1 MSTKPG
7 ADVEADTSGEGEDDE
22 LLDLSRASV
31 ESLSSA
37 GDVEGLVAL
46 ARAARAGS
54 HGRAKDM
61 KVAFDAYRAA
71 GDAGH
76 AESDFAAALFCM
88 TGTGTTKDL
97 KEAASRLR
105 RAADAGHVDAKLTL
119 GNFYD
124 LGLHFAKDGEKADVW
139 YRSAARAAKIEHP
152 MGSPEATRALAA
164 LGSTRHTE
172 LLAAMPNVEPDE
184 LAAARKRARLRGGS
198 LGGPADRASEAPDPS
213 RATPMPAQA
222 ASTARDTASS
232 SNEEEATK
240 KKLAALEKHA
250 PLPSKVTARAGAG
263 AFLYALLFT
272 ATAFGAAFAAEAG
285 ARELVAHG
293 KPIPLVGT
301 RIELVFPILFGAVSL
316 VPQLLVYKAATVA
329 RSTIVAALGFG
340 AGWVLYGT
348 GKLAIGDARL
358 SQAIAFAGATF
369 LTSLLLQGLFG
380 GAKGGDPIVS
390 KVPRRPTK

>member
-1 MSTKPG
+1 MSTKPD
-7 ADVEADTSGEGEDDE
+7 AEVETGTSDEDEDE
-22 LLDLSRASV
+22 LLDLSRATV
-31 ESLSSA
+31 EALSSA

-54 HGRAKDM
+54 HGRTKDM
-61 KVAFDAYRAA
+61 KVAFEAYRAA

-105 RAADAGHVDAKLTL
+105 RAADAGHVDAKVTL

-152 MGSPEATRALAA
+152 MGSTEATRALAA

-172 LLAAMPNVEPDE
+172 LLAAVPNVDPDE
-184 LAAARKRARLRGGS
+184 LTAARKRARLRGGS
-198 LGGPADRASEAPDPS
+198 LQGPAEPAATTRGPSDATKAEDTSAPLEVARPS
-213 RATPMPAQA
+213 TE
-222 ASTARDTASS
+222 D
-232 SNEEEATK
+232 ATK
-240 KKLAALEKHA
+240 KKLATLEKDA
-250 PLPSKVTARAGAG
+250 KLPSKVTARAGAG

-293 KPIPLVGT
+293 KPIPVVGA
-301 RIELVFPILFGAVSL
+301 RIELVFPLLFGAISL
-316 VPQLLVYKAATVA
+316 LPQLLVYKAVTVV
-329 RSTIVAALGFG
+329 RSTVVAALGFG

-358 SQAIAFAGATF
+358 SQAIAFAGAAF
-369 LTSLLLQGLFG
+369 LTSLLLQGLLG

-390 KVPRRPTK
+390 KVPRRQGK

>member
-1 MSTKPG
+1 MSTKPD
-7 ADVEADTSGEGEDDE
+7 AEVEAGAGDEDEDEDE
-22 LLDLSRASV
+22 LLDLSRATV
-31 ESLSSA
+31 EAFSSA

-54 HGRAKDM
+54 HGRTKDM
-61 KVAFDAYRAA
+61 LVAFEAYRAA

-105 RAADAGHVDAKLTL
+105 RAADAGHVDAKVTL

-152 MGSPEATRALAA
+152 MGSTEATRALAA

-172 LLAAMPNVEPDE
+172 LLAAIPTTEPDE
-184 LAAARKRARLRGGS
+184 LAAARKRARLRGGN
-198 LGGPADRASEAPDPS
+198 LQGPAEPAAATATKGPGEATKPEDTSAPPEVARPS
-213 RATPMPAQA
+213 TE
-222 ASTARDTASS
+222 D
-232 SNEEEATK
+232 ATK
-240 KKLAALEKHA
+240 KKLASLEKDA
-250 PLPSKVTARAGAG
+250 KLPSKVTGRAGAG

-293 KPIPLVGT
+293 KPIPVVGA
-301 RIELVFPILFGAVSL
+301 RIELVFPILFGAISL
-316 VPQLLVYKAATVA
+316 LPQLLVYKAMTVV
-329 RSTIVAALGFG
+329 RSTVVAALGFG

-358 SQAIAFAGATF
+358 SQAIAFAGAAF

-390 KVPRRPTK
+390 KVPRRQGK

>member
-1 MSTKPG
+1 MSTKPD
-7 ADVEADTSGEGEDDE
+7 AEVETGTSDEDEDE
-22 LLDLSRASV
+22 LLDLSRATV
-31 ESLSSA
+31 EALSSA

-54 HGRAKDM
+54 HGRTKDM
-61 KVAFDAYRAA
+61 KVAFEAYRAA

-105 RAADAGHVDAKLTL
+105 RAADAGHVDAKVTL

-152 MGSPEATRALAA
+152 MGSTEATRALAA

-172 LLAAMPNVEPDE
+172 LLAAVANADPDE
-184 LAAARKRARLRGGS
+184 LTAARKRARLRGGS
-198 LGGPADRASEAPDPS
+198 LQSPQETAAPSGPTQGAAKPEDTSAPLGAARPASED
-213 RATPMPAQA
+213 
-222 ASTARDTASS
+222 D
-232 SNEEEATK
+232 ATK
-240 KKLAALEKHA
+240 KKLATLEKDA
-250 PLPSKVTARAGAG
+250 KLPSKVTARAGAG

-293 KPIPLVGT
+293 KPIPVVGA
-301 RIELVFPILFGAVSL
+301 RIELVFPLLFGAISL
-316 VPQLLVYKAATVA
+316 LPQLLVYKAVTVL
-329 RSTIVAALGFG
+329 RSAVVAALGFG

-358 SQAIAFAGATF
+358 SQAIAFAGAAF
-369 LTSLLLQGLFG
+369 LTSLLLQGLLG
-380 GAKGGDPIVS
+380 GSKGGDPIVS
-390 KVPRRPTK
+390 KVPRRQGK

>member
-1 MSTKPG
+1 MSTKPD
-7 ADVEADTSGEGEDDE
+7 AEGETDARDEGEDE
-22 LLDLSRASV
+22 LLDLSRATV
-31 ESLSSA
+31 EALSSA

-54 HGRAKDM
+54 HGRTKDM
-61 KVAFDAYRAA
+61 LVAFESYRAA

-97 KEAASRLR
+97 KEAAARLR

-152 MGSPEATRALAA
+152 MGSTEATRALAA

-172 LLAAMPNVEPDE
+172 LLAAMPTADPDE

-198 LGGPADRASEAPDPS
+198 LQGAQEPAGASRGPADATAKPEHTSAPLEGARPS
-213 RATPMPAQA
+213 TE
-222 ASTARDTASS
+222 D
-232 SNEEEATK
+232 ATK
-240 KKLAALEKHA
+240 KKLATLENEAK
-250 PLPSKVTARAGAG
+250 LPSKVTGRAGAG

-285 ARELVAHG
+285 ARELLAHG
-293 KPIPLVGT
+293 KPIPVVGT
-301 RIELVFPILFGAVSL
+301 RIELVFPVLFGAISL
-316 VPQLLVYKAATVA
+316 LPQLLVYKAGTVL
-329 RSTIVAALGFG
+329 RSTLVAALGFG

-358 SQAIAFAGATF
+358 SQAIAFAGAAF

-380 GAKGGDPIVS
+380 GAKGGDRIVS
-390 KVPRRPTK
+390 KVPRRPGR

>member
-1 MSTKPG
+1 MSTKPD
-7 ADVEADTSGEGEDDE
+7 AEGETDASDEGEDE
-22 LLDLSRASV
+22 LLDLSRATV
-31 ESLSSA
+31 EALSSA

-54 HGRAKDM
+54 HGRTKDM
-61 KVAFDAYRAA
+61 KVAFEAYRAA

-97 KEAASRLR
+97 KEAAARLR

-152 MGSPEATRALAA
+152 MGSTEATRALAA

-172 LLAAMPNVEPDE
+172 LLAAMPTADPDE

-198 LGGPADRASEAPDPS
+198 LQGPAEPAAAPRGSTDATAKPDDTSAPREAARP
-213 RATPMPAQA
+213 ATEDE
-222 ASTARDTASS
+222 T
-232 SNEEEATK
+232 TK
-240 KKLAALEKHA
+240 KKLATLEKQA
-250 PLPSKVTARAGAG
+250 KLPSKVTGRAGAG

-293 KPIPLVGT
+293 KPIPVVGT
-301 RIELVFPILFGAVSL
+301 RIELVFPILFGAISL
-316 VPQLLVYKAATVA
+316 LPQLLVYKAVTVV
-329 RSTIVAALGFG
+329 RSALVAALGFG

-358 SQAIAFAGATF
+358 SQAIAFAGAAF

-390 KVPRRPTK
+390 KVPRRPGK

>member
-1 MSTKPG
+1 MSTKPD
-7 ADVEADTSGEGEDDE
+7 AEVETGTSDEDEDE
-22 LLDLSRASV
+22 LLDLSRATV
-31 ESLSSA
+31 EALSSA

-54 HGRAKDM
+54 HGRTKDM
-61 KVAFDAYRAA
+61 KVAFEAYRAA

-105 RAADAGHVDAKLTL
+105 RAADAGHVDAKVTL

-152 MGSPEATRALAA
+152 MGSTEATRALAA

-172 LLAAMPNVEPDE
+172 LLAAVPNVDPDE
-184 LAAARKRARLRGGS
+184 LAAARKRARLRGGN
-198 LGGPADRASEAPDPS
+198 LQGPAEPATTTRGSTDATKAEDTSPPLEVARPS
-213 RATPMPAQA
+213 TE
-222 ASTARDTASS
+222 D
-232 SNEEEATK
+232 ATK
-240 KKLAALEKHA
+240 KKLATLEKQA
-250 PLPSKVTARAGAG
+250 KLPSKVTARAGAG

-293 KPIPLVGT
+293 KPIPVVGA
-301 RIELVFPILFGAVSL
+301 RIELVFPLLFGAISL
-316 VPQLLVYKAATVA
+316 LPQLLVYKAVTVV
-329 RSTIVAALGFG
+329 RSAVVAALGFG

-358 SQAIAFAGATF
+358 SQAIAFAGAAF
-369 LTSLLLQGLFG
+369 LTSLLLQGLLG

-390 KVPRRPTK
+390 KVPRRQGK